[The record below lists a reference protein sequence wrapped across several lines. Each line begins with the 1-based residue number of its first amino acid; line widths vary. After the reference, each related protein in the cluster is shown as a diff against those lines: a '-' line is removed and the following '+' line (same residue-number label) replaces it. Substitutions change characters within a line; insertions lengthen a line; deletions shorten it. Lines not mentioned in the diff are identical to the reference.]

1 MSNSTGRCHNGA
13 MISFIIKTYNEEEK
27 IAACIESVLAAAS
40 SLPNAYEIIVADSV
54 SADRTIQIAALYPV
68 TIVQFK
74 NPEDRGCGA
83 GVQLGY
89 QHSSGD
95 LVFLLDGD
103 MTLQPDFLP
112 AALETLKNDERL
124 GGVAGLV
131 KEVAIRNT
139 FDELR
144 VISGASSTA
153 RDEAWLNGGG
163 LYRRKAINSAGG
175 YAANRNLKGW
185 EEAELGMR
193 LRSAG
198 WVLRRLSVVA
208 VRHDGHASDTWSLL
222 IRHWKSRRLMSNGVL
237 VKQALL
243 TPWFLYVISQQIHAL
258 AVIFSWCFVF
268 GLVAAQE
275 FGWTNT
281 LATGFG
287 VLWGIAFLY
296 LALKKK
302 SLNQAVSSIC
312 VWHVFAGALLYGLL
326 LRTVPPLAP
335 IASIVIKMGGAV
347 SLSGTNA

>member
-1 MSNSTGRCHNGA
+1 MNASSGRCQNGA
-13 MISFIIKTYNEEEK
+13 MISFIIKTYNEEKK
-27 IAACIESVLAAAS
+27 IAACIESVLAAANC
-40 SLPNAYEIIVADSV
+40 LPNPYEIIVADSV
-54 SADRTIQIAALYPV
+54 SADKTIQVAALYPV

-112 AALETLKNDERL
+112 IALETLKNDERL

-144 VISGASSTA
+144 VSSGASSTA

-163 LYRRKAINSAGG
+163 LYRRKAITTAGG

-198 WVLRRLSVVA
+198 WHLRRIAIVA
-208 VRHDGHASDTWSLL
+208 VRHDGHAMDTRGLL
-222 IRHWKSRRLMSNGVL
+222 LKHWRSRRLMSNGIIL
-237 VKQALL
+237 K
-243 TPWFLYVISQQIHAL
+243 SAL
-258 AVIFSWCFVF
+258 AKPWLIKAVTLLVHPLAVALSWLSILILMAVPSWGWKGDLFLGISASWILIFI
-268 GLVAAQE
+268 L
-275 FGWTNT
+275 
-281 LATGFG
+281 
-287 VLWGIAFLY
+287 

-302 SLNQAVSSIC
+302 SVTGAMSSVVI
-312 VWHVFAGALLYGLL
+312 WHVNAAALLYGLFL
-326 LRTVPPLAP
+326 PTSAPTTPISSKLR
-335 IASIVIKMGGAV
+335 KG
-347 SLSGTNA
+347 